1 MSSAVTPD
9 RFSFQFHT
17 DGTLRQ
23 LYATDASEYQE
34 LPAAVAFPET
44 PEHIRELI
52 LYAKAT
58 GLSLIPR
65 GAGTSLAGQVVGS
78 GIVVDAGRHLNQILS
93 IDTENRSVRVQ
104 PGVVR
109 NELNHALLPH
119 GMLFG
124 PETSTANR
132 AMIGG
137 MVGNNSCGSN
147 SLVYGSTREHL
158 LSCKGYLSDG
168 SEVTFDALTPEA
180 FNARCQGNTLE
191 AAIYQKCREL
201 LGDEANRALITEHY
215 PKRSIPRRNTGYALD
230 LLMDA
235 EVFDP
240 TSDQPFN
247 LCKLIAGSEGTL
259 FFGTEFELECDPL
272 PPKHSALLCAHF
284 DTIDQALRSVLPA
297 LNSKPFGVELLDRH
311 ILEATKRNREQ
322 AKNRFF
328 VQGDPGAILVVD
340 IRQATE
346 DAVDQVI
353 AQVIADIQ
361 AAGDGTHFPILKGAD
376 EAKVWELRRAGQGL
390 VSNLPGDEKPREVC
404 EDTAVDVTELA
415 DYIAEFDTLMRDKH
429 GKECVYYAHA
439 GSGEL
444 HTRPIFNLKS
454 EAGLKTF
461 RAVAEDVAALVKKYN
476 GSLSGEHGDG
486 RLRGEFIPF
495 MVGEKCFALMRQI
508 KNAFDPD
515 NRFNPGK
522 IIDTPPMD
530 SDLRYGPQSP
540 EPHYK
545 TIFDFSANKG
555 VLNAVENCNG
565 SGDCRKGPLAGGT
578 MCPSYMAT
586 RNEKDSTRA
595 RANSLRHALTNP
607 IDADNPFNNE
617 SVKDVLDLCLSCK
630 GCKSECPS
638 NVDMAKLKAEFTQ
651 QYYDTNGVPLRTKII
666 ANFTR
671 TSRIAALAPWL
682 WNTLFGFEWSRR
694 LLNKSVGFHPD
705 RTIPKL
711 HSTTLEKWHRIRCQ
725 TTEDRGQVPEDRGQ
739 ISETRRQVP
748 EDRGQIT
755 KARDQTKNDYTSSG
769 VQVSALKSQPS
780 QVSALKSQP
789 SQVSSLK
796 PQPSQ
801 VSALKSQPSQ
811 ASSLNP
817 QVSHKRVYLFCDEFT
832 NFNDVPLGQKTV
844 QLLERLGYEVVIPKH
859 LESARTWLS
868 KGLIRKAKAIAN
880 QNVRQLAP
888 LISEDTPLIGIE
900 PSAILSFRDEY
911 IDLAE
916 GELKNTARTLS
927 KNCLML
933 DEFLV
938 REFDAGRIRS
948 DQFKAKEQLIKLHG
962 HCFQKALASVVPTVR
977 ALQIPAGYKVHMIP
991 SGCCGMAGSF
1001 GYEKEHYALSMQ
1013 IGELV
1018 LFPSVRDTPSNVLIA
1033 APGTSCRHQIH
1044 DGTGRTTQHPAEI
1057 LFDALV

>member
-1 MSSAVTPD
+1 MPPVVTPD

-17 DGTLRQ
+17 DRSLRQ

-52 LYAKAT
+52 LYAKAA

-93 IDTENRSVRVQ
+93 IDAENRRVRVQ

-109 NELNHALLPH
+109 NELNHALQPH

-158 LSCKGYLSDG
+158 IACKGYLSDG
-168 SEVTFDALTPEA
+168 SEVTFEALSPDAFEA
-180 FNARCQGNTLE
+180 KCQGTNLE
-191 AAIYQKCREL
+191 AAIYQKCRTL
-201 LGDEANRALITEHY
+201 LGDEANRALITKHY

-240 TSDQPFN
+240 ASDKPFN

-259 FFGTEFELECDPL
+259 FFGTEFELGCDPL
-272 PPKHSALLCAHF
+272 PPQHSALLCVHF

-297 LNSKPFGVELLDRH
+297 LNSKPFGVELLDRY

-328 VQGDPGAILVVD
+328 VVGDPGAILVVD
-340 IRQATE
+340 IRKDTE
-346 DAVDQVI
+346 AAVDRTI
-353 AQVIADIQ
+353 AQVTSDIQ
-361 AAGDGTHFPILKGAD
+361 AAGYGTHFPVLKGAD
-376 EAKVWELRRAGQGL
+376 ENKVWELRRAGQGL

-404 EDTAVDVTELA
+404 EDTAVDVSELA
-415 DYIAEFDTLMRDKH
+415 DYIAEFDQLMREKH
-429 GKECVYYAHA
+429 GKQCVYYAHA

-444 HTRPIFNLKS
+444 HTRPIFNLKT

-461 RAVAEDVAALVKKYN
+461 RAVAEDVAALVKKYH

-495 MVGEKCFALMRQI
+495 MVGDECFALMRQI
-508 KNAFDPD
+508 KETFDPD

-522 IIDTPPMD
+522 IIDSPPMD
-530 SDLRYGPQSP
+530 THLRYGPQTP
-540 EPHYK
+540 DPHYE
-545 TIFDFSANKG
+545 TIFDFSSNKG

-595 RANSLRHALTNP
+595 RANSLRHALMHP
-607 IDADNPFNNE
+607 IDATNPFNNE
-617 SVKDVLDLCLSCK
+617 ATKEVLDLCLSCK

-651 QYYDTNGVPLRTKII
+651 HYYDANGVPLRTKLI

-671 TSRIAALAPWL
+671 TSRLASRAPWL
-682 WNTLFGFEWSRR
+682 WNTIVSTLPLRKT
-694 LLNKSVGFHPD
+694 LNKLVGFHPD
-705 RTIPKL
+705 RTIPRL
-711 HSTTLEKWHRIRCQ
+711 HSTTLEQWHRIRGQ
-725 TTEDRGQVPEDRGQ
+725 RSEIHAQKTENPNTEKRKTTR
-739 ISETRRQVP
+739 
-748 EDRGQIT
+748 
-755 KARDQTKNDYTSSG
+755 K
-769 VQVSALKSQPS
+769 
-780 QVSALKSQP
+780 
-789 SQVSSLK
+789 
-796 PQPSQ
+796 
-801 VSALKSQPSQ
+801 
-811 ASSLNP
+811 
-817 QVSHKRVYLFCDEFT
+817 VYLFCDEFS
-832 NFNDVPLGQKTV
+832 NFNDVPLGQKTI
-844 QLLERLGYEVVIPKH
+844 QLLERLGYQVIIPNH

-868 KGLIRKAKAIAN
+868 AGLLRNAKTIAN
-880 QNVRQLAP
+880 ENVRQLAP
-888 LISEDTPLIGIE
+888 LISEDCPLIGIE
-900 PSAILSFRDEY
+900 PSAILGFRDEY

-916 GELKNTARTLS
+916 GSLKDDARSLA
-927 KNCLML
+927 KHCLML

-938 REFDAGRIRS
+938 REFDAGRIRR
-948 DQFKAKEQLIKLHG
+948 DQFQAKEQLIKLHG

-977 ALQIPAGYKVHMIP
+977 ALQIPEGYKVHMIP

-1001 GYEKEHYALSMQ
+1001 GYEKEHYELSMQ

-1018 LFPSVRDTPSNVLIA
+1018 LFPSVRDAPSDALIA

-1044 DGTGRTTQHPAEI
+1044 DGTGRTAQHPAEI